1 MCSQRRASDDC
12 VYDTAN
18 CGREGFVRELDCGE
32 EADSGML
39 NGSVVLR
46 RFPNVAS
53 SRGGVLR
60 GEYRDMEP
68 R

>member
-1 MCSQRRASDDC
+1 M
-12 VYDTAN
+12 YDTAN
-18 CGREGFVRELDCGE
+18 WGRDGFVRGLDCGDVD
-32 EADSGML
+32 DSGMF
-39 NGSVVLR
+39 SDVRVVLR
-46 RFPNVAS
+46 RFPNVTS